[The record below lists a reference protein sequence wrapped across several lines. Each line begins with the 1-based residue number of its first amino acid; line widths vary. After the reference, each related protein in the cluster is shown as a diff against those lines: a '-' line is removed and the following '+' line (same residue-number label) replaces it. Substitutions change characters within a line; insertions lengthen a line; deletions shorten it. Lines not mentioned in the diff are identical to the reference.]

1 MMVQVGPPT
10 YPAPIQQILDGVMPE
25 NVLQAESITGFNS
38 KDILWQEMKKTVQCK
53 LLFEEKI
60 A

>member
-10 YPAPIQQILDGVMPE
+10 YPAPIQQILDRVMPE
-25 NVLQAESITGFNS
+25 NVLQAESITGFHS

>member
-1 MMVQVGPPT
+1 
-10 YPAPIQQILDGVMPE
+10 MPE
-25 NVLQAESITGFNS
+25 NVLQAESITVTGFNS